1 MQERKAL
8 HLYLQFVK
16 LTIKKSES
24 DSLLL
29 KTKFSSHGS
38 NYKEALKNAQTINY
52 SYDMLD
58 STLQLNNFFSTLKE
72 NKIRGQHVKLTLYIP
87 LYQVVYLDKS
97 LKELIYD
104 VDNVTNTYDKK
115 MLDKKWVMLEKG
127 LTCLD
132 CENVKGISNFQLD
145 SLKNYTSINDSLTTN

>member
-1 MQERKAL
+1 
-8 HLYLQFVK
+8 
-16 LTIKKSES
+16 
-24 DSLLL
+24 
-29 KTKFSSHGS
+29 
-38 NYKEALKNAQTINY
+38 
-52 SYDMLD
+52 
-58 STLQLNNFFSTLKE
+58 
-72 NKIRGQHVKLTLYIP
+72 P

-115 MLDKKWVMLEKG
+115 MLGKKWVMLENG
-127 LTCLD
+127 LNCLD